1 MSDGVAGAFN
11 RSGAL
16 QAVALD
22 ICKAFDRV
30 LHTALLHRF
39 KFYGI
44 SGQIFGLIFF
54 FSVIGGFGWFWMGN
68 LHNIQLMLEF
78 IKGSLLALHFSYYTS
93 MTFEIMLP
101 IIF

>member
-1 MSDGVAGAFN
+1 MSDRVAGAFN

-30 LHTALLHRF
+30 LHTALLHKF

-54 FSVIGGFGWFWMGN
+54 S
-68 LHNIQLMLEF
+68 Q
-78 IKGSLLALHFSYYTS
+78 
-93 MTFEIMLP
+93 
-101 IIF
+101 